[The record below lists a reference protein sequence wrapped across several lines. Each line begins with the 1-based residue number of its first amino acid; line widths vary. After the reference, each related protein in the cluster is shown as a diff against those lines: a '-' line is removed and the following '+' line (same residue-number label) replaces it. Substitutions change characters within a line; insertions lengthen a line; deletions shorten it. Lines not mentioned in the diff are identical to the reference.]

1 LCFEGTTW
9 PNDKRVEKLSS
20 GVISFAGLAM
30 LIGPLWILAYVHHT
44 AIRLGVISG
53 FIVVFFVVVA
63 VATTARV
70 FETLAAAA
78 AYSAVLMM
86 FLQFNS

>member
-1 LCFEGTTW
+1 LCSEGITW

-20 GVISFAGLAM
+20 GFISLAGLAM

-53 FIVVFFVVVA
+53 FIVVFVAVA